1 MSLEAHREKLLT
13 FMESI
18 SRPGSSFAAMK
29 QTGDLVEAGLI
40 DSLSI
45 LQIVL
50 FLEQEYDIDFAQTG
64 VEPERLRSVDS
75 ILNLILKNQ

>member
-1 MSLEAHREKLLT
+1 MTLEAHREELLAFLET
-13 FMESI
+13 I
-18 SRPGSSFAAMK
+18 SHPGSSSAAME